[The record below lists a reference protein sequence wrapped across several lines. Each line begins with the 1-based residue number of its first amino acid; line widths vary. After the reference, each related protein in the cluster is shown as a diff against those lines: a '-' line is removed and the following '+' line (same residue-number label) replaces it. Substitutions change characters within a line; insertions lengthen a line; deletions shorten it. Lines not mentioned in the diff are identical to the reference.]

1 MTSVMFVV
9 WALYTKETS
18 SRDIRYTS
26 MSSILSFKDKLDP
39 ANRVLVAPVKARIQ
53 ISWLVFPSA
62 LVMQIFAE
70 AWSLI
75 SFDLFCIPQFS
86 HFSVVHVNDFALFN
100 LLLHTLQEQ
109 NMFSFDTNWTLWRL
123 FLFLDF

>member
-1 MTSVMFVV
+1 MFVV

-70 AWSLI
+70 A
-75 SFDLFCIPQFS
+75 
-86 HFSVVHVNDFALFN
+86 
-100 LLLHTLQEQ
+100 
-109 NMFSFDTNWTLWRL
+109 
-123 FLFLDF
+123 